1 VVGKADFP
9 ARMCCHRL
17 LRRVGVAVADGREPV
32 TGSLLAYLN
41 AEDRA
46 FLLELGKRRRFAA
59 GDMLL
64 WQGDPT
70 DHVLVIMAG
79 WVRVYADT
87 ANGHEVLIALRGP
100 GDVVGDQAALHGW
113 TRTASVRTLEKV
125 DAIQLRSEHLDHCL
139 RARPSIAIALL
150 RQMSERLREA
160 ETVRME
166 YVALDVTKRVAAYL
180 IRLARQ
186 HGIPHHEG
194 LALRMPL
201 TQQDI
206 ANHLGAS
213 RRTVARALAVLRER
227 RIVTTLRRRIL
238 ILRPDV
244 LDVFATSD

>member
-1 VVGKADFP
+1 VPD
-9 ARMCCHRL
+9 
-17 LRRVGVAVADGREPV
+17 DREPV
-32 TGSLLAYLN
+32 AGSLLAYLDQ
-41 AEDRA
+41 ADRA
-46 FLLELGKRRRFAA
+46 FLLEFGHRRVFAA

-64 WQGDPT
+64 RQGDPT
-70 DHVLVIMAG
+70 DYVMVIQSG
-79 WVRVYADT
+79 WVRVYANT

-113 TRTASVRTLEKV
+113 SRTASVRTLEKV
-125 DAIQLRSEHLDHCL
+125 SVTQLRSEQLDNCL
-139 RARPSIAIALL
+139 RVRPNIAIALL

-166 YVALDVTKRVAAYL
+166 YVALDVTKRVATYL
-180 IRLARQ
+180 LRLANQ
-186 HGIPHHEG
+186 HGVPEHEG

-227 RIVTTLRRRIL
+227 RIVTTLRRRIV
-238 ILRPDV
+238 ILQPDV
-244 LDVFATSD
+244 LGVFARSD